1 MKRTHIV
8 ILIGIAALIV
18 GLLSYSADFST
29 YDTIGSAQ
37 KKQGKFVHII
47 AKMDKTQPVEYD
59 AIKNPNY
66 LSFYA
71 VDSLG
76 GQTKVVFHNS
86 KPADLEKS
94 ERLVMKGKMQ
104 TDHFECSDILLKCPS
119 KYKDDK
125 EQMKKQVEEN
135 TTTMN

>member
-66 LSFYA
+66 LSVYA

-86 KPADLEKS
+86 KPADLERS

-104 TDHFECSDILLKCPS
+104 ADHFECSDILLKCPS

>member
-47 AKMDKTQPVEYD
+47 AKMDKSQPIEYD

-86 KPADLEKS
+86 KPADLERS

-104 TDHFECSDILLKCPS
+104 ADHFECSDILLKCPS

-125 EQMKKQVEEN
+125 EQMKKQVQEN

>member
-29 YDTIGSAQ
+29 YDTIGSAK

-86 KPADLEKS
+86 KPADLERS

-104 TDHFECSDILLKCPS
+104 ADHFACSDILLKCPS

>member
-47 AKMDKTQPVEYD
+47 AKMDKTQPLEYD

-76 GQTKVVFHNS
+76 GQIKVVFHNS
-86 KPADLEKS
+86 KPADLERS

-104 TDHFECSDILLKCPS
+104 ADHFECSDILLKCPS

-125 EQMKKQVEEN
+125 EQMKKQVQEN

>member
-8 ILIGIAALIV
+8 MLIGIAALIV

-29 YDTIGSAQ
+29 YDTIISAK

-86 KPADLEKS
+86 KPTDLERS

-104 TDHFECSDILLKCPS
+104 ANHFECSDILLKCPS

>member
-86 KPADLEKS
+86 KPADLERS

-104 TDHFECSDILLKCPS
+104 ADHFECSDILLKCPS

>member
-8 ILIGIAALIV
+8 ILVGIAALIV

-47 AKMDKTQPVEYD
+47 AKMDKSQPVEYD

-86 KPADLEKS
+86 KPADLERS

-104 TDHFECSDILLKCPS
+104 VDYFECSDILLKCPS

-125 EQMKKQVEEN
+125 QQLQKNMQEQTSSTQ
-135 TTTMN
+135 